1 MNNNLTITSLCLDI
15 LAAFLLLVIVYSN
28 GYFDRTFTALYINLF
43 GLPTDN
49 LSSQLWW
56 QYSVNFQ
63 IKATQNKKYD
73 VCIFGDSITAPL
85 GNIFGKN
92 TFNFALNGMSTISLI
107 EQLKK
112 LISANVKFK
121 KAIIAI
127 GTNDA
132 CYRIADDIFVKNM
145 QQIIALLKKMGAN
158 DIILLPAFYSTVA
171 ASHNPLKAGT
181 IARVEEI
188 NDLIRQ
194 VAATENVLLSEEVIQ
209 PLFEGQAMKV
219 SLTNDGV
226 HLNADGKKIYRQAL
240 LTLLSSSL

>member
-1 MNNNLTITSLCLDI
+1 MSNNFAITSIFLNI
-15 LAAFLLLVIVYSN
+15 LAVILVLLIVSKN
-28 GYFDRTFTALYINLF
+28 GYFDQTFINLYINVF
-43 GLPTDN
+43 GLPSDN

-56 QYSVNFQ
+56 QYSINSQV
-63 IKATQNKKYD
+63 KASQNKSYE

-85 GNIFGKN
+85 GNTFGEN

-112 LISANVKFK
+112 LISANVSLK

-145 QQIIALLKKMGAN
+145 QQIIALLKEMGAN

-171 ASHNPLKAGT
+171 ASHNPIKAGT

-188 NDLIRQ
+188 NELIRQ
-194 VAATENVLLSEEVIQ
+194 VAATENVFLSEEIIQ
-209 PLFEGQAMKV
+209 PLFEGQALKEN
-219 SLTNDGV
+219 LTSDGV
-226 HLNADGKKIYRQAL
+226 HLKADGKKIYRQAL